1 MLRKTLA
8 VLLLLILLLGAYL
21 AFAPLPLE
29 PVAWEAPASTGYTG
43 AHAANNRLA
52 DLRRLSIGN
61 ASGPEHAVLGR
72 DGLLY
77 VAVEGGKILRMKPDG
92 SEMIVWAQTGGR
104 VLGFDFDQRGNL
116 VAADSVKGLLLI
128 EPAGGTNADRK
139 ITVLADKVRIDGA
152 DDPIRFADAVVVAK
166 DGKIYFTDASRRFGA
181 ADWGE
186 FMASVLDIMEHSATG
201 RVLVYDPA
209 TRSVDVVAN
218 GLSFANGVALSADER
233 SLFVA
238 ETGAYR
244 IWKMATAARNLN
256 LKESGA
262 NRDGALQAIILLDNL
277 PGYPDNLLRGQNG
290 RIWAGLAKPRS
301 ATADKLAAHPF
312 LRKMALRLPK
322 SMWPVP
328 PSYGHVFAFDESGKV
343 TIDLQDP
350 SGQYPE
356 TTGVT
361 ETADRLYIQSLHAPQ
376 LGWVPKD
383 GKGL

>member
-8 VLLLLILLLGAYL
+8 VLLLLIPLLGAYL
-21 AFAPLPLE
+21 TLAPLPLE
-29 PVAWEAPASTGYTG
+29 PVAWEAPTSTGYTG
-43 AHAANNRLA
+43 AHASNNRLA

-92 SEMIVWAQTGGR
+92 SEMNIWAQTGGR
-104 VLGFDFDQRGNL
+104 VLGFDFDQRGNV

-128 EPAGGTNADRK
+128 EAAGGANGDRK

-181 ADWGE
+181 AEWGE

-209 TRSVDVVAN
+209 TRLVDVVAS
-218 GLSFANGVALSADER
+218 GMSFANGLALSGDEQA
-233 SLFVA
+233 LFVA

-244 IWKMATAARNLN
+244 IWKIATAARNLN
-256 LKESGA
+256 LNESAGKRDAGA
-262 NRDGALQAIILLDNL
+262 QARVFLENL

-301 ATADKLAAHPF
+301 ATADKLAARPF

-361 ETADRLYIQSLHAPQ
+361 ETTDRLYIQSLHAPQ
-376 LGWVPKD
+376 LGWLPKD